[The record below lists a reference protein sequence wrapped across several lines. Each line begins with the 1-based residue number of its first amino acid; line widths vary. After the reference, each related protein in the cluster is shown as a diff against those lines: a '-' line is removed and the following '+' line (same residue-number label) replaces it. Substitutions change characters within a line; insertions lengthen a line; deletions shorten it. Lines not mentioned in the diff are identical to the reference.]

1 MNEIRCA
8 IELRVD
14 NSRQSPGRIV
24 GRLLK
29 YGERASDRPE
39 LFEADALE
47 WPDAGI
53 ILNRQHERSAP
64 VMRFK
69 PESRDGAVYIDA
81 ALPDTSAGRD
91 IAAEMRADPPLF
103 TGLSIEFRAVKQ
115 RMDGGVR
122 RITKAVLS
130 AAAIVD
136 SPSYKGS
143 AVEVRHQSGG
153 REIWL

>member
-1 MNEIRCA
+1 MDEIRCSVE
-8 IELRVD
+8 IRED
-14 NSRQSPGRIV
+14 DSRQSPGRIF
-24 GRLLK
+24 GTLLK

-39 LFEADALE
+39 LFEADALT

-53 ILNRQHERSAP
+53 VLNRQHTRTAP

-69 PESRDGAVYIDA
+69 PEVRDGAVVIDA

-91 IAAEMRADPPLF
+91 TATEIREGLF
-103 TGLSIEFRAVKQ
+103 RGLSIEFRAIKQ

-122 RITKAVLS
+122 RIAQAVLS

-143 AVEVRHQSGG
+143 AVEVRHESGE